1 MAGKEENSFDYIIV
15 GGGLAGLQLALAFI
29 EDDFFKSKIIAIIEP
44 SKKEVN
50 DKTWCFWEEGKG
62 KWEAL
67 IHKQWSEGKFVTNEI
82 NQSMEMGAYQYKM
95 IRSIDFYRYA
105 LSKVE
110 AAENVSWIEATV
122 QSVEKNTCLTD
133 NGKIEGKI
141 IFDSRISQDFNKEK
155 GNTILQHF
163 KGIVIETKKPF
174 FNDNSFTMMDF
185 RLGYNDLCCFTYVL
199 PFSATKALVEFT
211 FFSPDLVENKVYDEL
226 IKQYIQEKL
235 KLTEYE
241 IYEEEKGV
249 IPMSDYPF
257 WKENKKTYLKIGTGG
272 GWVKASSGYSFKN
285 TERKVQQIIQNLKKS
300 KSLDYQLFK
309 KRFYFYD
316 RIFLRIL
323 KEKNHLGNQL
333 LQEMYLKNE
342 AKAIFKFLDETSNPL
357 EEFKIIN
364 SFKRKPFLWSL
375 SKDII

>member
-1 MAGKEENSFDYIIV
+1 MAGKE
-15 GGGLAGLQLALAFI
+15 
-29 EDDFFKSKIIAIIEP
+29 
-44 SKKEVN
+44 
-50 DKTWCFWEEGKG
+50 G